1 MGSQRGESCTFK
13 ERKGEGRVAVILVT
27 EEIADRGLDI
37 LRDAGHEVRVRL
49 GMSPQELLD
58 AVPDVNAII
67 VRSATTVTPEVIR
80 AAPHLV
86 VVGRAGIGL
95 DNVDVAQATASGVL
109 VVNAPQSNIVSAAEH
124 TMALMLSL
132 ARRIPEAHASV
143 AGGKWERSKFTGVEL
158 YGKTLGVIGLGRIG
172 ALVAQRALAFGMTLI
187 AYDPYVSQE
196 RAGKMG
202 VELCDLE
209 SVMSRADF
217 VTIHL
222 PKSSETIGLVNKDLL
237 DLARPGLLLINA
249 SRGGIVDETA
259 LANALECGKV
269 AGAALDVFAK
279 EPPTDSPMMDAPHT
293 VFTPHLGASTVE
305 AQSKAGVTIAEQVQL
320 ALANEFVPF
329 GVNVDAAEASSEIKP
344 FLGLAENLGHLLSSL
359 FQELPPVLE
368 IEYQGEI
375 AREDT
380 RLLSLSILKGV
391 FSSGTTEPVSYVN
404 APQVAQERGLE
415 IREVHVSNSNNFR
428 NLLVLA
434 AGEHKVAG
442 TLAGSHGSA
451 PRVVM
456 IDGHWLEL
464 PPSEHLLVVHNFDQP
479 GIVGLVGS
487 ALGAAEIS
495 ISSMAV
501 SPRVDDGTALMVLT
515 TSGPLS
521 GEVVAKISTSPGVIY
536 AKTASC
542 GTVVSSR

>member
-1 MGSQRGESCTFK
+1 
-13 ERKGEGRVAVILVT
+13 VAVILVT

-37 LRDAGHEVRVRL
+37 LRDAGHEVRVQL
-49 GMSPQELLD
+49 EMSPEELLA
-58 AVPDVNAII
+58 AVGDVNALII
-67 VRSATTVTPEVIR
+67 RSATNVTAEVIR
-80 AAPHLV
+80 AAPQLV

-95 DNVDVAQATASGVL
+95 DNVDVAQATTSGVL
-109 VVNAPQSNIVSAAEH
+109 VVNAPQSNIISAAEH
-124 TMALMLSL
+124 TMTLMLSL
-132 ARRIPEAHASV
+132 ARCVPEAHASV
-143 AGGKWERSKFTGVEL
+143 VAGKWERSKFSGVEL

-196 RAGKMG
+196 RASKMG

-222 PKSSETIGLVNKDLL
+222 PKSTETIGLINKDLL
-237 DLARPGLLLINA
+237 DLARPGLRLINA
-249 SRGGIVDETA
+249 SRGGIVDEAA
-259 LANALECGKV
+259 LAEALVRDKI

-279 EPPTDSPMMDAPHT
+279 EPPTESPLMRAPHV

-329 GVNVDAAEASSEIKP
+329 GVNVDAAEASTEIKP
-344 FLGLAENLGHLLSSL
+344 FLGLAESLGHLLSSL
-359 FQELPPVLE
+359 LAGLPPVLE

-380 RLLSLSILKGV
+380 RLLSLSILKGI

-415 IREVHVSNSNNFR
+415 IREVHAANSHNFR
-428 NLLVLA
+428 NMIVLA
-434 AGEHKVAG
+434 AGEHRVAG
-442 TLAGSHGSA
+442 TLAGPRGSA
-451 PRVVM
+451 PRIVM

-464 PPSEHLLVVHNFDQP
+464 PPSEHLLVVRNFDQP
-479 GIVGLVGS
+479 GIVGLVGT

-521 GEVVAKISTSPGVIY
+521 AEIVGKISASPGVIY

-542 GTVVSSR
+542 GTVIPTR